1 MKYKTVVGLEVHV
14 QLASKTKIFCG
25 CRTDFGAEA
34 NTQICP
40 VCLGLPGSLPV
51 FNRKVLELSLRTAIT
66 LNCSIAET
74 MKFDRKNY
82 FYPDLP
88 KAYQISQFD
97 MPLATKGYVDIEVN
111 GKTKRIGV
119 TRVHLEE
126 DAGKLIHAEKE
137 SLVDF
142 NRCGTPLIEIVSEP
156 DLNNPE
162 EAYEY
167 LKKLKSI
174 LDYLEVSD
182 CNMQEGSLRCDA
194 NVSLMLEDANELG
207 TKVEIKNL
215 NSFKAV
221 RDALAFE
228 VTRQEIELDE
238 GGKIF
243 QETRLWD
250 EDGKKT
256 ISMRLKEE
264 AHDYRYFPDPD
275 LPKFTIETS
284 MVNDITNN
292 LPELGHEKKIRFIN
306 DYSISEY
313 DAGILTSSKAMADYY
328 EKCLTILNEPK
339 EVANWLIGPVL
350 SELKNIDKDF
360 NTTKLDPQELIEMIK
375 LVKEN
380 KVNAKTAKDEIL
392 PEIIENYKKTADILG
407 EKDIMQVSNETDLNT
422 FIKQVITE
430 NEKSVNDYQQGK
442 KGAIMYL
449 VGQVMRLS
457 KGKADPK
464 KVKKLLEKNWRL
476 KS

>member
-1 MKYKTVVGLEVHV
+1 MKYETIIGLEVHV

-66 LNCSIAET
+66 LNCTIAKT

-97 MPLATKGYVDIEVN
+97 MPLATKGYIDIETED
-111 GKTKRIGV
+111 KSKRIGI

-126 DAGKLIHAEKE
+126 DAGKLIHIQEE

-156 DLNNPE
+156 ELNSPE
-162 EAYEY
+162 EAYNY
-167 LKKLKSI
+167 LRKLKSI

-194 NVSLMLEDANELG
+194 NVSLMPENSKKLG

-228 VTRQEIELDE
+228 VIRQEAELEGNIE
-238 GGKIF
+238 IM

-250 EDGKKT
+250 EASKET
-256 ISMRLKEE
+256 ISMRSKEE
-264 AHDYRYFPDPD
+264 AHDYRYFPEPD
-275 LPKFTIETS
+275 LPKFLIETS
-284 MVNDITNN
+284 MIEEMTSN
-292 LPELGHEKKIRFIN
+292 LPELGHDKKERFIK
-306 DYSISEY
+306 DYNLSEY
-313 DAGILTSSKAMADYY
+313 DAGILTSSKAMAEYY
-328 EKCLTILNEPK
+328 ENCLKILSEPK

-360 NTTKLDPQELIEMIK
+360 DSIKLDPQELIEMIK
-375 LVKEN
+375 LIKED
-380 KVNAKTAKDEIL
+380 KVNAKAAKEEVL
-392 PEIIENYKKTADILG
+392 PEIIENYKKTADVLK
-407 EKDIMQVSNETDLNT
+407 EKDILQVSDEGELKA
-422 FIKQVITE
+422 FIKQVISE
-430 NEKSVNDYQQGK
+430 NEKSVNDYQEGK

-457 KGKADPK
+457 KGKANPK
-464 KVKKLLEKNWRL
+464 KVKELLEKKL
-476 KS
+476 EA

>member
-1 MKYKTVVGLEVHV
+1 MKYETIIGLEVHV

-66 LNCSIAET
+66 LNCTIAKT

-97 MPLATKGYVDIEVN
+97 MPLATKGYIDIETED
-111 GKTKRIGV
+111 KSKRIGI

-126 DAGKLIHAEKE
+126 DAGKLIHIQEE

-156 DLNNPE
+156 ELNSPE
-162 EAYEY
+162 EAYNY
-167 LKKLKSI
+167 LRKLKSI

-194 NVSLMLEDANELG
+194 IVSLMPENSKKLG

-228 VTRQEIELDE
+228 VIRQEAELEGNIE
-238 GGKIF
+238 IM

-250 EDGKKT
+250 EASKET
-256 ISMRLKEE
+256 ISMRSKEE
-264 AHDYRYFPDPD
+264 AHDYRYFPEPD
-275 LPKFTIETS
+275 LPKFLIETS
-284 MVNDITNN
+284 MIEEMTSN
-292 LPELGHEKKIRFIN
+292 LPELGHDKKERFIK
-306 DYSISEY
+306 DYNLSEY
-313 DAGILTSSKAMADYY
+313 DAGILTSSKAMAEYY
-328 EKCLTILNEPK
+328 ENCLKILSEPK

-360 NTTKLDPQELIEMIK
+360 DSIKLDPQELIEMIK
-375 LVKEN
+375 LIKED
-380 KVNAKTAKDEIL
+380 KVNAKAAKEEVL
-392 PEIIENYKKTADILG
+392 PEIIENYKKTADVLK
-407 EKDIMQVSNETDLNT
+407 EKDILQVSDEGELKA
-422 FIKQVITE
+422 FIKQVISE
-430 NEKSVNDYQQGK
+430 NEKSVNDYQEGK

-457 KGKADPK
+457 KGKANPK
-464 KVKKLLEKNWRL
+464 KVKELLEKKL
-476 KS
+476 EA

>member
-51 FNRKVLELSLRTAIT
+51 FNKKVLELSLRTAIT

-137 SLVDF
+137 SLIDF

-162 EAYEY
+162 EAYKY

-194 NVSLMLEDANELG
+194 NVSLMLKDANELG

-238 GGKIF
+238 ERKIV

-250 EDGKKT
+250 EAGKKT

-275 LPKFTIETS
+275 LPKFTIEIS

-292 LPELGHEKKIRFIN
+292 LPELGHEKKVRFIN

>member
-1 MKYKTVVGLEVHV
+1 MKYITVIGLEVHV
-14 QLASKTKIFCG
+14 QLASRTKIFCG
-25 CRTDFGAEA
+25 CKTNFGAKA
-34 NTQICP
+34 NTQTCP

-51 FNRKVLELSLRTAIT
+51 FNKKVLELSLRTAIT
-66 LNCSIAET
+66 LNCTIAET

-97 MPLATKGYVDIEVN
+97 MPLATKGYIDIAVN
-111 GKTKRIGV
+111 GEPKRIGI

-126 DAGKLIHAEKE
+126 DAGKLIHAQKE
-137 SLVDF
+137 SLIDF

-162 EAYEY
+162 EAYDY
-167 LKKLKSI
+167 LKKLKNI

-194 NVSLMLEDANELG
+194 NISLMPQDAKELG

-221 RDALAFE
+221 RDALFFE
-228 VTRQEIELDE
+228 IERQEAELKDGQE
-238 GGKIF
+238 IA

-250 EDGKKT
+250 EASKKT
-256 ISMRLKEE
+256 ISMRSKEE

-275 LPKFTIETS
+275 LPKFLIETS
-284 MVNDITNN
+284 LVNDITND
-292 LPELGHEKKIRFIN
+292 LPELGHEKKVRFIKE
-306 DYSISEY
+306 YSLSEY
-313 DAGILTSSKAMADYY
+313 DAGILTSSKAMAEYY
-328 EKCLTILNEPK
+328 EKCLKILNEPK
-339 EVANWLIGPVL
+339 EIANWLIGPVL

-360 NTTKLDPQELIEMIK
+360 NTTKLDSQELIEMIK

-380 KVNAKTAKDEIL
+380 KVNAKKAKEEIL
-392 PEIIENYKKTADILG
+392 PEIIENYKKTNDVLK
-407 EKDIMQVSNETDLNT
+407 EKDILQVSDETELNA
-422 FIKQVITE
+422 FIKQVISE

-442 KGAIMYL
+442 KSAIMYL

-457 KGKADPK
+457 KGKADAQ
-464 KVKKLLEKNWRL
+464 KVKELLEKKL
-476 KS
+476 EA